1 MVTLYRL
8 LVTCIK
14 QVFRKCASCNIW
26 KKGMGQNTCLQM
38 IYSIV
43 TVYKRI
49 KQEGGIALL
58 DEIQAM
64 AMRRLK
70 QDGNGWQ
77 KEGGNNNPKAL
88 SEVMDTFNSENEQS
102 VTLPT

>member
-1 MVTLYRL
+1 
-8 LVTCIK
+8 
-14 QVFRKCASCNIW
+14 
-26 KKGMGQNTCLQM
+26 M

-64 AMRRLK
+64 AVHCLK
-70 QDGNGWQ
+70 EDGNDWQ

-88 SEVMDTFNSENEQS
+88 SEVMDTFNSENKQS